1 MAVPV
6 GSGHRLCD
14 PRQAAEGLA
23 VPSETLVV
31 NSDGSIDILFGPS
44 EPGEKSN
51 WIRTVP
57 GKGFFPMFRFYGPG
71 EPFFDKTWKL
81 EDVIA
86 VK

>member
-1 MAVPV
+1 MAVPG
-6 GSGHRLCD
+6 GSGHRFGDLG
-14 PRQAAEGLA
+14 QAAEGLA

-57 GKGFFPMFRFYGPG
+57 GKGFF
-71 EPFFDKTWKL
+71 
-81 EDVIA
+81 DVQ
-86 VK
+86 VLRTRGTLLRQDVET